1 MISRVA
7 DHCFWFGRYM
17 ERAESTARVL
27 QVTGGLA
34 IDSDLT
40 PQQCWLPVVII
51 AGERDRF
58 VAERGEEAFADGE
71 SVQEYLSFGKAP
83 VSLERSVMAARENA
97 RSIREVISLEVW
109 ESINELHLWMQSD
122 KARSDFRSHRYGFYR
137 HVRRETQLGLGLL
150 RGTMLHDAP
159 LDFIWLGVML
169 ERTSQTARIL
179 DVHHHAFATASA
191 GDAHPHAVLEVSLWL
206 SLLRACYGFE
216 SFMKSHRG
224 QVTAESVA
232 AFLLWE
238 SRFPRSVRHCL
249 RRVRERLAHIRP
261 EGEVEPLRAQVRLSA
276 LESWLEGAAGKTLD
290 DETLHAMLTKVVVET
305 DAACNDIAVE
315 LLAAAPLAQQQS
327 QRQGA
332 QAQSQPGQSQSQ
344 GGPDAF
350 AGARPGRT
358 E

>member
-1 MISRVA
+1 VQGYMTWSEENFTSIARGVA
-7 DHCFWFGRYM
+7 G
-17 ERAESTARVL
+17 
-27 QVTGGLA
+27 
-34 IDSDLT
+34 
-40 PQQCWLPVVII
+40 
-51 AGERDRF
+51 
-58 VAERGEEAFADGE
+58 
-71 SVQEYLSFGKAP
+71 
-83 VSLERSVMAARENA
+83 ARENA
-97 RSIREVISLEVW
+97 RSIREVVSLEVW
-109 ESINELHLWMQSD
+109 EAINELHLWSSSETATSLYAQ
-122 KARSDFRSHRYGFYR
+122 HREVFYQQ
-137 HVRRETQLGLGLL
+137 VRRSTQLTLGLL
-150 RGTMLHDAP
+150 RSTMLHDDA
-159 LDFIWLGVML
+159 LDFIWLGVLL

-191 GDAHPHAVLEVSLWL
+191 GDSQPHAVLEVSLWL

-261 EGEVEPLRAQVRLSA
+261 EGGLEPLRAQARLST
-276 LESWLEGAAGKTLD
+276 LESWLEGAVGKTLD

-305 DAACNDIAVE
+305 DAACDDIAVE

-332 QAQSQPGQSQSQ
+332 QGQSQPGQSQSQ
-344 GGPDAF
+344 GAPEAF